1 MLTNDEC
8 SSLLGQ
14 FVIYNEN
21 EVLQLLYDKNY
32 LCKTFIE

>member
-1 MLTNDEC
+1 MLTNDER